1 MKNLWFCLSVLCLM
15 SCSKNTVLYVGTY
28 TDGSSEGIY
37 SYDFDS
43 TTGEL
48 QNLTLKAKTSNPSF
62 LAFGKN
68 EDILYAVNETNDFD
82 EMQSGSVT
90 AYGLNNSS
98 MFNELGVWSSFG
110 AHPCHVVFD
119 KNNNRIAIS
128 NYSGGNVAVIQADG
142 SGLLTDSVQI
152 LDQNDI
158 SEKAHAHFSMF
169 DGNRLLVSDLG
180 RNKIFS
186 YTEKDGKFTGS
197 DFDFIDFDIK
207 SGPRHFA
214 IDQSSENLYSL
225 TEYGNTLNVFSLSD
239 GQKSQ
244 TIGTKS
250 KVFKGDTYAADVKI
264 SADQKFLYASNRGEN
279 SIALFSIAEDGAL
292 EHVENQDVH
301 GDWPRNFTLD
311 PSGKWLLVANQRS
324 NNISVFS
331 VDVNGKISFVKSY
344 EIGAPVCLLF
354 TS

>member
-1 MKNLWFCLSVLCLM
+1 MKNLCFCLLVMFLM
-15 SCSKNTVLYVGTY
+15 SCSNKTVLYVGTY

-37 SYDFDS
+37 SYDFNS
-43 TTGEL
+43 STGEL
-48 QNLTLKAKTSNPSF
+48 ENLTLKAKTTNPSF

-68 EDILYAVNETNDFD
+68 QDILYAVNEINDFD
-82 EMQSGSVT
+82 DLQSGSVT
-90 AYGLNNSS
+90 AYRLKKSP
-98 MFNELGVWSSFG
+98 MFTELGVWSSFG
-110 AHPCHVVFD
+110 AHPCHIAF
-119 KNNNRIAIS
+119 NNNTDQLSIS
-128 NYSGGNVAVIQADG
+128 NYTGGNVAVFHADS
-142 SGLLTDSVQI
+142 SGLLSDSVQV
-152 LDQNDI
+152 LDQNDTN
-158 SEKAHAHFSMF
+158 EKAHAHFSQF

-186 YTEKDGKFTGS
+186 YTDKEGKFVGA
-197 DFDFIDFDIK
+197 DFDLIDFEPK

-214 IDQSSENLYSL
+214 IDQSSNNLYSL
-225 TEYGNTLNVFSLSD
+225 TEYGNTLNAFSLKD
-239 GQKSQ
+239 GQKFQ

-250 KVFKGDTYAADVKI
+250 AVFKGDTYAADVKI
-264 SADQKFLYASNRGEN
+264 SSDQKFLYATNRGEN
-279 SIALFSIAEDGAL
+279 SIALFSIASDGTL

-331 VDVNGKISFVKSY
+331 VDLDGKLSFVKSY